1 MSFDDWQQR
10 RSAQVF
16 EQTLLQIQQRR
27 QTDSGFTIGRL
38 DGLLQTEYVN
48 QGNDWVGRGTVEH
61 IVRSATIAAYEVALA
76 EWKQEMALQ
85 ETTPM
90 RILFLHGF
98 GSDPNGIRPTFL
110 AGQGYEVIHPALP
123 DHDFAESVRVAR
135 QAQKQRRP
143 DVVVGSSRGG
153 AVALELDLE
162 EAPLVLI
169 APAWKNWNPRATV
182 GAKTLILHSEHD
194 DVIPLADSREL
205 LEQSG
210 LPESRL
216 VIAGENHRMV
226 GRAAFQALLE
236 AIERVAAQ

>member
-1 MSFDDWQQR
+1 MSFDDWQQQK
-10 RSAQVF
+10 SAQVF
-16 EQTLLQIQQRR
+16 EQTFLQVQQRR

-76 EWKQEMALQ
+76 EWKQETALQ

-169 APAWKNWNPRATV
+169 A
-182 GAKTLILHSEHD
+182 
-194 DVIPLADSREL
+194 LADSREL